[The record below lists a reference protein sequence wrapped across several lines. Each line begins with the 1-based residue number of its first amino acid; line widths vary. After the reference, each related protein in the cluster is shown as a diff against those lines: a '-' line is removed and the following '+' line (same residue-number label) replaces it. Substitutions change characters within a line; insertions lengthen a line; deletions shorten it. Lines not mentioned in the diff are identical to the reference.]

1 MTQKKAIRYRDRTC
15 LRCGKVF
22 TPANN
27 KQEYCGSRT
36 NKKGCSFYRRNH
48 SNMTHLK
55 ELRKEWLISERQ
67 RIAGILKDTIKRIE
81 EGKIITS
88 RIY

>member
-1 MTQKKAIRYRDRTC
+1 MA
-15 LRCGKVF
+15 
-22 TPANN
+22 
-27 KQEYCGSRT
+27 
-36 NKKGCSFYRRNH
+36 
-48 SNMTHLK
+48 HLK
-55 ELRKEWLISERQ
+55 ELRKEWLVSERQ